1 MSADR
6 YGIPST
12 KIIELMKNLQ
22 VPFRNVGPQHKIMVM
37 TDTAMDPLVWQA
49 VMAVLHEK
57 GAQALLTMSAPL
69 PYHCADPL
77 SMAIGAAKESD
88 LVVALTTTCMNSGT
102 PGLREI
108 RDTGK
113 TGILLMEE
121 STVEILTEG
130 CGKTTVEDMA
140 EISDICRRIG
150 EVYDKGKKIQITS
163 EAGSDFTTANSGD
176 PENYHA
182 H

>member
-1 MSADR
+1 
-6 YGIPST
+6 
-12 KIIELMKNLQ
+12 
-22 VPFRNVGPQHKIMVM
+22 
-37 TDTAMDPLVWQA
+37 
-49 VMAVLHEK
+49 
-57 GAQALLTMSAPL
+57 
-69 PYHCADPL
+69 
-77 SMAIGAAKESD
+77 MAIGAAKEAD

-130 CGKTTVEDMA
+130 GGKTTVEDMA

-150 EVYDKGKKIQITS
+150 EGYGKRQKIQMPS
-163 EAGSDFTTANSGD
+163 EAGSEFSPGDSGLS
-176 PENYHA
+176 EK
-182 H
+182 